1 MPPPHQPP
9 PSDETM
15 RLAAPRMLQIVSGAI
30 TLSYPLTTPT
40 VTLGRSADNQIVLPF
55 RTVSRR
61 HAVLTLGPHGYTIYD
76 QHTPNGLLYRGQRID
91 VHLLADGD
99 VLRIA
104 DELGNVIT
112 LHYYDHTHPALR
124 PVQMAAFAPA
134 QDALTI
140 GRNPTNDIV
149 LDSPLVSARHTLLR
163 RTASGPVLEDLGST
177 NGTYLRGERVRR
189 AALAPGDVIQIAGYQ
204 LVYQE
209 DGLLQRATVPAVR
222 LDALGLSNP
231 TTPRLNGVSLTIA
244 PEQLVAIVGPSG
256 SGKSTLLRAL
266 GGITPAQAG
275 RVLVN
280 NSTDI
285 AAYRGSIG
293 YVPQA
298 ESLHPELTVEGT
310 LHYGARLRLP
320 PDFAPA
326 EVAERISAV
335 LKEVELVEQRQRTVA
350 QLSGGQRRR
359 LAIALELLARPGLLL
374 LDEPATGLDPARS

>member
-55 RTVSRR
+55 RTVIAAARGTDPRPARIHDLRPAHPQRVALSRPAHR
-61 HAVLTLGPHGYTIYD
+61 RA
-76 QHTPNGLLYRGQRID
+76 
-91 VHLLADGD
+91 LLADGD

-350 QLSGGQRRR
+350 QLSGGSGDGWR
-359 LAIALELLARPGLLL
+359 L
-374 LDEPATGLDPARS
+374 RSNCWRGPV